1 MAKKESKPEIERSYN
16 VPLRKGFHDTAGYK
30 KSAKAMRTLQ
40 EFLRKHMKT
49 EDVLIGRR
57 LNEFIWKHGIKNP
70 PHHVKVHVWKKDDQ
84 VKAELEGY
92 DFTGAVRSEKKK
104 EPETMKEKL
113 AAKLGVDT
121 TKPEAEKKTDEKKE
135 SAPAKQETAETAKPE
150 VKKEK
155 KAAAPKK
162 KEAEKE

>member
-16 VPLRKGFHDTAGYK
+16 VPLRRGFHDTANYK

-40 EFLRKHMKT
+40 EFLKKHMKT

-121 TKPEAEKKTDEKKE
+121 TKPEAEKKVETKE
-135 SAPAKQETAETAKPE
+135 AAKQETADIAKPE

-155 KAAAPKK
+155 KSSAPKK
-162 KEAEKE
+162 KEADNKQ